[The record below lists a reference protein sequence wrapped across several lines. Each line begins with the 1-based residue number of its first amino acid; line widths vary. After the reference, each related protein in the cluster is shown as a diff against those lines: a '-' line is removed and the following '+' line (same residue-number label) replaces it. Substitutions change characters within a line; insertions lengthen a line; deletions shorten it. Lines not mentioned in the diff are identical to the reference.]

1 MALGELETPGAK
13 SNRLSARRP
22 GFLMKRWFPSRE
34 QLMRS
39 RWLGPLAHHFQDERL
54 WQMERG
60 SVARGVAIG
69 LFFGLLLPLAQF
81 LFAVAFAIWL
91 RGHVAAAAVA
101 TFVTNPLT
109 FAPLYWLAHRIGS
122 TLLGH
127 SRSQSDADAA
137 QVAAQAEAAVTAQG
151 WFSATWHALLNAGA
165 PLMVGLAVMAVA
177 GALLGFLLVWLLWR
191 RKPDAGPP

>member
-1 MALGELETPGAK
+1 
-13 SNRLSARRP
+13 
-22 GFLMKRWFPSRE
+22 MKRWFPSRE
-34 QLMRS
+34 HLSRS

-91 RGHVAAAAVA
+91 RGHVAVAAAA

-109 FAPLYWLAHRIGS
+109 FAPLYWLAYRIGS
-122 TLLGH
+122 TLLGQ
-127 SRSQSDADAA
+127 SRKESDADAA
-137 QVAAQAEAAVTAQG
+137 QVAAQAEAAVTQQG
-151 WFSATWHALLNAGA
+151 WFSATWHAVLNAGA
-165 PLMVGLAVMAVA
+165 PLMVGLVVMAVA
-177 GALLGFLLVWLLWR
+177 GALIGFLLVWLLWR
-191 RKPDAGPP
+191 RQPLEGQAAGTPGSPHNPP

>member
-1 MALGELETPGAK
+1 
-13 SNRLSARRP
+13 
-22 GFLMKRWFPSRE
+22 MKRWFPSRE
-34 QLMRS
+34 HLTRS
-39 RWLGPLAHHFQDERL
+39 RWLGPLAHHFQDEGL
-54 WQMERG
+54 WQLDRG

-91 RGHVAAAAVA
+91 RGHVAVAAAA

-122 TLLGH
+122 TLLG
-127 SRSQSDADAA
+127 RSPKQADADAA
-137 QVAAQAEAAVTAQG
+137 LVEAQAQATAAAQG
-151 WFSATWHALLNAGA
+151 WFSATWEAVVNAGA

-177 GALLGFLLVWLLWR
+177 GALIGFVLVWLLWR
-191 RKPDAGPP
+191 PKREADRG

>member
-1 MALGELETPGAK
+1 
-13 SNRLSARRP
+13 
-22 GFLMKRWFPSRE
+22 MKRWFPSRE
-34 QLMRS
+34 HLTRS
-39 RWLGPLAHHFQDERL
+39 RWLGPLAHHVQDEGL
-54 WQMERG
+54 WQLDRG

-91 RGHVAAAAVA
+91 RGHVAVAAAA

-122 TLLGH
+122 TLLGR
-127 SRSQSDADAA
+127 SRTQADADAA
-137 QVAAQAEAAVTAQG
+137 LVEAQAQATAAAQG
-151 WFSATWHALLNAGA
+151 WFSATWEAVLNAGA

-177 GALLGFLLVWLLWR
+177 GALIGFVLVWLLWR
-191 RKPDAGPP
+191 PKRGADPG

>member
-1 MALGELETPGAK
+1 
-13 SNRLSARRP
+13 
-22 GFLMKRWFPSRE
+22 MKRWFPSRE
-34 QLMRS
+34 RLTRS
-39 RWLGPLAHHFQDERL
+39 RWLGPVAHHFHDERL

-91 RGHVAAAAVA
+91 RGHVAVAAAA

-122 TLLGH
+122 ALLGS
-127 SRSQSDADAA
+127 SR
-137 QVAAQAEAAVTAQG
+137 AEARAHARMVEEKVEATAAAEG
-151 WFSATWHALLNAGA
+151 WLTATWEAVVSAGA
-165 PLMVGLAVMAVA
+165 PLLLGLAVLAVA
-177 GALLGFLLVWLLWR
+177 GALVGFLLVWLLWR
-191 RKPDAGPP
+191 PRHHTAADMGR

>member
-1 MALGELETPGAK
+1 
-13 SNRLSARRP
+13 
-22 GFLMKRWFPSRE
+22 MKRWFPTRE
-34 QLMRS
+34 QLMQS

-54 WQMERG
+54 WQTDRG
-60 SVARGVAIG
+60 SIARGVAIG

-91 RGHVAAAAVA
+91 RGHVAVAAAA

-122 TLLGH
+122 TLLG
-127 SRSQSDADAA
+127 RSHTQAEADAA
-137 QVAAQAEAAVTAQG
+137 MVEAQAQATAAAQG
-151 WFSATWHALLNAGA
+151 WFSATWEAVVNAGA

-177 GALLGFLLVWLLWR
+177 AALIGFVLVWLLWR
-191 RKPDAGPP
+191 PRRGADLR

>member
-1 MALGELETPGAK
+1 
-13 SNRLSARRP
+13 
-22 GFLMKRWFPSRE
+22 MKRWFPTRE
-34 QLMRS
+34 HLTRS
-39 RWLGPLAHHFQDERL
+39 RWLGPLAHHFHDDRL
-54 WQMERG
+54 WQLERG

-91 RGHVAAAAVA
+91 RGHVAAAAAA

-122 TLLGH
+122 TLLGQ
-127 SRSQSDADAA
+127 SRTTAYADAA
-137 QVAAQAEAAVTAQG
+137 QVAAQAEAAVTAEG
-151 WFSATWHALLNAGA
+151 WFSAAWQALLHAGA

-177 GALLGFLLVWLLWR
+177 GALLGFVLVWVLWR
-191 RKPDAGPP
+191 PKRGAEEDADRG